1 MMKTNVVKWKPR
13 TFFEQVPLAVVKQ
26 KIGGV
31 DVTTA
36 PTVPD
41 NLIVME
47 TARRLCPECG
57 ELLEWIERN
66 RIEQREL
73 DYYHRCL
80 RGCGLYC
87 YDLGA
92 RSWIKL
98 A

>member
-1 MMKTNVVKWKPR
+1 MKTNVVKWKPR
-13 TFFEQVPLAVVKQ
+13 THFEQVPVAVVKR
-26 KIGGV
+26 IAGGEGAV
-31 DVTTA
+31 AVA
-36 PTVPD
+36 PAPD
-41 NLIVME
+41 NLVAME
-47 TARRLCPECG
+47 TARRFCPGCG
-57 ELLEWIERN
+57 QLLDWIERN

-87 YDLGA
+87 YDLTA